1 MAASLPQ
8 DAPNPNAPTF
18 RPSPTRAI
26 TLGGT
31 PFQYKTRAASQPAGE
46 RFPIYSNPS
55 SGRGTPGGN
64 GGGNGNDNGGTNG
77 TANGNGYG
85 VIGGT
90 RGGGRFG
97 NALAGGGGGGPAT
110 RASSFSA
117 GERHEPRST
126 SPFPT
131 FSPTSTPSTSP
142 AALRQHPLPHSP
154 PKAANSVSRSRSQS
168 LATGGRP
175 STMDRPWMGPL
186 TKPDVGNVE
195 TWGSPEPSNMSP
207 FTRGLS
213 SLAGGGGGG
222 GGGNTLPEHAR
233 RFQDP
238 TYTLARAAWADPH
251 TQSTQSALTSSVAK
265 ALGGYPTHSLGL
277 GYNDPSPGAGGGS
290 RSGTSSR
297 RHSVSVVGGPGGRR
311 ELVFAEAGGMTP
323 LGSTGFGAFSP
334 RGGLFGFENDL
345 GNALNL
351 DIDLGR
357 ETKKRQD
364 TFHQGSLPKF
374 EFDGGMPGTR
384 GAWDEAAFPSF
395 GTPARGRVALPS
407 SGGNQP
413 AQTQPQQ
420 FHIQHERAPSTEE
433 SRRFPQASFDM
444 PPPPLAI
451 RRSSIQA
458 AGATGAT
465 GLISMSQ
472 GPLGPVGTG
481 IPRNIPTISNMSMG
495 PGPGPIGSPPTHSN
509 LGMPPSFGGS
519 LSGNAPAAAP
529 IRQPYQ
535 NPTAPGAIQ
544 QGFRPQYGYFSGQPL
559 QPQQSQQQQQ
569 QQQQQQVR
577 SGLGQIPLQPGV
589 GGYNKPI
596 NIQPPPNQPYAFS
609 PSSSPAFTQPPP
621 QLSSQPPA
629 AIHAPASPSFSSLSL
644 SDLGKGLPLSSLPP
658 TTPLY
663 IVTFKAGRRDVY
675 YCPDPTLLISNGDLV
690 IVEADR
696 GSDLGTIVCDQL
708 TPVEIRE
715 WQERQATK
723 ALLSGAREHQPP
735 GMAVG
740 GAAGAGVGVGV
751 GVGAGTQGGGGEN
764 AVAAGGILGHTR
776 NPSGSAPSGQP
787 QQQQPQQQPQQQQ
800 QQQQQMQSPQ
810 PFLQGMELASLDIDS
825 LLAGVGPGG
834 QMEVV
839 GTAVRGPLAKEIMPK
854 RIFAKSSQ
862 GAEEQQR
869 MREKIQ
875 DEYDAMMI
883 CREKVAQR
891 GLPMQIVD
899 AEYQWDRRKLTFY
912 FKADK
917 RVDFRDLTKENF
929 RIFKSR
935 IWMSMVSKDDPR
947 S

>member
-46 RFPIYSNPS
+46 RFPVYSTPS
-55 SGRGTPGGN
+55 SGRGTPGAN
-64 GGGNGNDNGGTNG
+64 GDGNGNTNG

-97 NALAGGGGGGPAT
+97 NALAGGAGVGTAT

-117 GERHEPRST
+117 GERHEPRVSLGTCSIRRAYARQNMALGRTLSSHTEELVPSRSQST

-154 PKAANSVSRSRSQS
+154 PKAASSVSRSRSQS

-186 TKPDVGNVE
+186 TKPDVGNVD

-213 SLAGGGGGG
+213 ALAGGGGGG
-222 GGGNTLPEHAR
+222 GGGGSGNTHPDAR

-238 TYTLARAAWADPH
+238 TYTSARAAWADSH

-277 GYNDPSPGAGGGS
+277 GYSDPSPGAGGGS

-311 ELVFAEAGGMTP
+311 ELVFAEGGGMTP

-334 RGGLFGFENDL
+334 GGGLFGFENEL

-357 ETKKRQD
+357 DTKKRQD
-364 TFHQGSLPKF
+364 TFHHGSLPKF

-384 GAWDEAAFPSF
+384 GPWDEAAFPSF

-407 SGGNQP
+407 AGANQP
-413 AQTQPQQ
+413 AQTQPPQ

-458 AGATGAT
+458 AAA
-465 GLISMSQ
+465 MSQ

-481 IPRNIPTISNMSMG
+481 IPRNIPAISNMAMG

-509 LGMPPSFGGS
+509 MPPTHANLGIPPSFGGS
-519 LSGNAPAAAP
+519 LSGNAPASAAVP

-544 QGFRPQYGYFSGQPL
+544 QGFRPQYGYFSGQQPL
-559 QPQQSQQQQQ
+559 RPEQQQPQQQQQ
-569 QQQQQQVR
+569 QSHQVR
-577 SGLGQIPLQPGV
+577 SGLGQIPLQS
-589 GGYNKPI
+589 GYKPI
-596 NIQPPPNQPYAFS
+596 NIPPPNQPYAFS

-629 AIHAPASPSFSSLSL
+629 SPSFSSLSL

-658 TTPLY
+658 STPLY

-740 GAAGAGVGVGV
+740 GAAAGGGAGA
-751 GVGAGTQGGGGEN
+751 GAGEN
-764 AVAAGGILGHTR
+764 VSAGGILGHTR
-776 NPSGSAPSGQP
+776 NLSGSATSGQP
-787 QQQQPQQQPQQQQ
+787 QTPLPPPPQHTQQPQQQQ
-800 QQQQQMQSPQ
+800 QSPQ
-810 PFLQGMELASLDIDS
+810 PFLQGMELASLDTDS

-862 GAEEQQR
+862 GAEEQQ
-869 MREKIQ
+869 
-875 DEYDAMMI
+875 
-883 CREKVAQR
+883 
-891 GLPMQIVD
+891 
-899 AEYQWDRRKLTFY
+899 
-912 FKADK
+912 
-917 RVDFRDLTKENF
+917 
-929 RIFKSR
+929 
-935 IWMSMVSKDDPR
+935 
-947 S
+947 

>member
-1 MAASLPQ
+1 MAASLPH

-46 RFPIYSNPS
+46 RFAIYSTPS
-55 SGRGTPGGN
+55 SGRGTPGANGDGN
-64 GGGNGNDNGGTNG
+64 GTTNG
-77 TANGNGYG
+77 AANGHGYG

-97 NALAGGGGGGPAT
+97 NALAGGGGGGGGGGTAT

-117 GERHEPRST
+117 GERHEPRSMAPGRTLSAHTEELVPSRPQST

-168 LATGGRP
+168 LATGVRP
-175 STMDRPWMGPL
+175 SAMDRPWMGPL
-186 TKPDVGNVE
+186 AKPDVATVD
-195 TWGSPEPSNMSP
+195 TWASPEPSNMSP

-213 SLAGGGGGG
+213 ALAGGGGGG
-222 GGGNTLPEHAR
+222 GNTHPDA

-238 TYTLARAAWADPH
+238 TYTSARAAWADPH

-277 GYNDPSPGAGGGS
+277 GYNDPSPGAGAGS

-311 ELVFAEAGGMTP
+311 ELVFAEGGGMTP

-334 RGGLFGFENDL
+334 RGGLFAFENDL

-364 TFHQGSLPKF
+364 SFHHGSLPKF
-374 EFDGGMPGTR
+374 DMPGAR

-395 GTPARGRVALPS
+395 GTPAGGRVALPPP

-413 AQTQPQQ
+413 QQ
-420 FHIQHERAPSTEE
+420 FHVQHERAPSTEE

-458 AGATGAT
+458 AAA
-465 GLISMSQ
+465 MSQ

-509 LGMPPSFGGS
+509 MPPSFGGS
-519 LSGNAPAAAP
+519 LSGNAPAAP

-544 QGFRPQYGYFSGQPL
+544 QGFRPQYGYFSGQQL
-559 QPQQSQQQQQ
+559 QPQQQQ

-577 SGLGQIPLQPGV
+577 SGLGQIPLQS
-589 GGYNKPI
+589 GYKPI
-596 NIQPPPNQPYAFS
+596 NIPPNQPYAFS

-621 QLSSQPPA
+621 QLSSQPPPPTT
-629 AIHAPASPSFSSLSL
+629 HAPASPSFSSLSL

-735 GMAVG
+735 GMA
-740 GAAGAGVGVGV
+740 AAA
-751 GVGAGTQGGGGEN
+751 AAAAAAGGGGQAAGES
-764 AVAAGGILGHTR
+764 AAGGGGGVLGHTR
-776 NPSGSAPSGQP
+776 NPSGSTSGQP
-787 QQQQPQQQPQQQQ
+787 QPPPQPQPQHTQQQ
-800 QQQQQMQSPQ
+800 QSPQ

>member
-1 MAASLPQ
+1 
-8 DAPNPNAPTF
+8 
-18 RPSPTRAI
+18 
-26 TLGGT
+26 
-31 PFQYKTRAASQPAGE
+31 
-46 RFPIYSNPS
+46 
-55 SGRGTPGGN
+55 
-64 GGGNGNDNGGTNG
+64 
-77 TANGNGYG
+77 
-85 VIGGT
+85 
-90 RGGGRFG
+90 
-97 NALAGGGGGGPAT
+97 
-110 RASSFSA
+110 
-117 GERHEPRST
+117 
-126 SPFPT
+126 
-131 FSPTSTPSTSP
+131 
-142 AALRQHPLPHSP
+142 
-154 PKAANSVSRSRSQS
+154 
-168 LATGGRP
+168 
-175 STMDRPWMGPL
+175 MGPL
-186 TKPDVGNVE
+186 TKPDVASVD

-222 GGGNTLPEHAR
+222 GGGHTHPDAR

-238 TYTLARAAWADPH
+238 TYTSARAAWADSH

-265 ALGGYPTHSLGL
+265 ALGGYPSHSLGL

-311 ELVFAEAGGMTP
+311 ELVFAEGGGMTP
-323 LGSTGFGAFSP
+323 LGSAGFGAFSP
-334 RGGLFGFENDL
+334 RGGLFGFENEL

-364 TFHQGSLPKF
+364 SFHHGSLPKF
-374 EFDGGMPGTR
+374 EFDGGMPGAR

-395 GTPARGRVALPS
+395 GTPARGRVALPPS
-407 SGGNQP
+407 SGGN
-413 AQTQPQQ
+413 QPQQ

-458 AGATGAT
+458 AAA
-465 GLISMSQ
+465 MSQ

-481 IPRNIPTISNMSMG
+481 IPRNIPISNMSIG

-509 LGMPPSFGGS
+509 MPPSFGGS
-519 LSGNAPAAAP
+519 LSGNAPAAP

-535 NPTAPGAIQ
+535 NPTAPGAVQ

-559 QPQQSQQQQQ
+559 QQQQQQ
-569 QQQQQQVR
+569 QQQPQHQQQQQVR
-577 SGLGQIPLQPGV
+577 SGLGQIPLQSA
-589 GGYNKPI
+589 YKPI
-596 NIQPPPNQPYAFS
+596 NIPPNQPYAFS

-621 QLSSQPPA
+621 QLSSQPPPPTT
-629 AIHAPASPSFSSLSL
+629 HAPASPSFSSLSL

-740 GAAGAGVGVGV
+740 AAA
-751 GVGAGTQGGGGEN
+751 AAAGGGGQ
-764 AVAAGGILGHTR
+764 AAGENVSNAGVLGHTR
-776 NPSGSAPSGQP
+776 NLSGSASGQP
-787 QQQQPQQQPQQQQ
+787 QPPPAPQPQHTQQQQ
-800 QQQQQMQSPQ
+800 QQQQSPQ

-862 GAEEQQR
+862 GAEEQQ
-869 MREKIQ
+869 
-875 DEYDAMMI
+875 
-883 CREKVAQR
+883 
-891 GLPMQIVD
+891 
-899 AEYQWDRRKLTFY
+899 
-912 FKADK
+912 
-917 RVDFRDLTKENF
+917 
-929 RIFKSR
+929 
-935 IWMSMVSKDDPR
+935 
-947 S
+947 